1 MLERSTAVGTA
12 ARTSVLS
19 AFTPNSTPRPMP
31 WRPPVRSVQD
41 MSTAT
46 KGHPSG
52 SLRVSDADRDR
63 AIAELS
69 EHYQAGR
76 LSTEELE
83 DRTGRALQARTAAD
97 LTALFTDLPRRQA
110 PVTSG
115 ATPGTAPA
123 SPTRA
128 WSAHVPVA
136 PVAIL
141 AVVAVFALLS
151 GHLFHIAWVPVVA
164 IIVVR
169 LLAGG
174 RSRRE
179 ARDSR
184 HWDRRA
190 PDGSSSR
197 GG

>member
-1 MLERSTAVGTA
+1 
-12 ARTSVLS
+12 
-19 AFTPNSTPRPMP
+19 MP
-31 WRPPVRSVQD
+31 SRPPVRSVQD

-76 LSTEELE
+76 LSTEEFE
-83 DRTGRALQARTAAD
+83 DRTGRALQARITAD
-97 LTALFTDLPRRQA
+97 LAALFSDLPRREA
-110 PVTSG
+110 PMTG
-115 ATPGTAPA
+115 ATATSAANTAPA
-123 SPTRA
+123 SPAKSWPARA
-128 WSAHVPVA
+128 PVA
-136 PVAIL
+136 PVTIL
-141 AVVAVFALLS
+141 AVVAVLALLG

-169 LLAGG
+169 VLADG

-179 ARDSR
+179 ARDDR
-184 HWDRRA
+184 H
-190 PDGSSSR
+190 
-197 GG
+197 

>member
-1 MLERSTAVGTA
+1 
-12 ARTSVLS
+12 
-19 AFTPNSTPRPMP
+19 MP
-31 WRPPVRSVQD
+31 SRPPVRSVQD

-76 LSTEELE
+76 LTTEEFE
-83 DRTGRALQARTAAD
+83 DRTGRALQARTTAD
-97 LTALFTDLPRRQA
+97 LAALFTDLPRRQA
-110 PVTSG
+110 PMTG
-115 ATPGTAPA
+115 AGAGADGAASTAPA
-123 SPTRA
+123 SPPRA
-128 WSAHVPVA
+128 WPARVPVA

-141 AVVAVFALLS
+141 AVVAVVALLS

-174 RSRRE
+174 RGRRE
-179 ARDSR
+179 ARDGR
-184 HWDRRA
+184 HWDRRG
-190 PDGSSSR
+190 PDGSSSQGR
-197 GG
+197 

>member
-1 MLERSTAVGTA
+1 
-12 ARTSVLS
+12 
-19 AFTPNSTPRPMP
+19 
-31 WRPPVRSVQD
+31 

-46 KGHPSG
+46 RDHPSS

-76 LSTEELE
+76 LTTEEFE
-83 DRTGRALQARTAAD
+83 DRTGRALQARTTTD
-97 LTALFTDLPRRQA
+97 LTALFSDLPRRQA
-110 PVTSG
+110 PLTGGTAASAAPG
-115 ATPGTAPA
+115 AAGTAPA
-123 SPTRA
+123 STSGA
-128 WSAHVPVA
+128 WPARVPVA

-141 AVVAVFALLS
+141 AVVAVLALLS

-164 IIVVR
+164 IVVVR

-179 ARDSR
+179 ARDGR
-184 HWDRRA
+184 PPR
-190 PDGSSSR
+190 
-197 GG
+197 

>member
-1 MLERSTAVGTA
+1 MS
-12 ARTSVLS
+12 S
-19 AFTPNSTPRPMP
+19 
-31 WRPPVRSVQD
+31 RPPVRSVQD

-76 LSTEELE
+76 LTTEEFE
-83 DRTGRALQARTAAD
+83 DRTGRALQARTTAD
-97 LTALFTDLPRRQA
+97 LADLFTDLPRRQA
-110 PVTSG
+110 PMTG
-115 ATPGTAPA
+115 ATATSAARPSPA
-123 SPTRA
+123 SPARA
-128 WSAHVPVA
+128 WPARVPVA

-141 AVVAVFALLS
+141 AVVAVLALLS

-179 ARDSR
+179 ARNGR
-184 HWDRRA
+184 HWDRHG
-190 PDGSSSR
+190 PDGSSSQGR
-197 GG
+197 

>member
-1 MLERSTAVGTA
+1 
-12 ARTSVLS
+12 
-19 AFTPNSTPRPMP
+19 MP
-31 WRPPVRSVQD
+31 SRPPVRSVQD

-63 AIAELS
+63 AITELS

-76 LSTEELE
+76 LTTEEFE
-83 DRTGRALQARTAAD
+83 DRTGRALQARTTAD
-97 LTALFTDLPRRQA
+97 LAALFTDLPRRQA
-110 PVTSG
+110 PMTG
-115 ATPGTAPA
+115 AGANDAASTAPA
-123 SPTRA
+123 SPPRA
-128 WSAHVPVA
+128 WPARVPVA

-141 AVVAVFALLS
+141 AVVAVVALLS

-174 RSRRE
+174 RGRRE
-179 ARDSR
+179 ARDGR
-184 HWDRRA
+184 HWDRHG
-190 PDGSSSR
+190 PDGSSSQGR
-197 GG
+197 